1 MKFTKLKNGKY
12 VVNGVTTYEEVII
25 KLNLFNENNF
35 DTKKIMEENKYYELY
50 YKALNYIKRG
60 MKTKKQVLDFINN
73 TDIVNKLCKEGYIDD
88 LRYTRAFI
96 HDKLLFTDYGPLK
109 LKLKLYYLGVDKN
122 IIEEEIN
129 KIDNEIFNK
138 KIIKLINK
146 NKKLN
151 YIINQGYSYEDIK
164 KATND
169 C

>member
-1 MKFTKLKNGKY
+1 
-12 VVNGVTTYEEVII
+12 
-25 KLNLFNENNF
+25 
-35 DTKKIMEENKYYELY
+35 
-50 YKALNYIKRG
+50 
-60 MKTKKQVLDFINN
+60 
-73 TDIVNKLCKEGYIDD
+73 IVNKLCKEGYIDD

-122 IIEEEIN
+122 IIEDEIN
-129 KIDNEIFNK
+129 KIDNEIFKK